1 MIFKIST
8 FRKPQYLYILLW
20 VIYSFQGILYPV
32 ASIISQAAL
41 LAVLLMSVFY
51 TFKVLSQREIASNG
65 YIRSLVVLLVMFT
78 IYGIILMISDRNLV
92 IQSTGMHVNRSDYL
106 KYIYVSL
113 LPIMPFYYFTVNK
126 CYDKKTLQKLVLLFV
141 VVAIFQYFRIQRE
154 TLALVFERSGYEAG
168 DITNNASYILLS
180 LMPLLVLFRDKPIL
194 QYLLLT
200 ICMAF
205 VISGFKRG
213 AILIAVIACIIFIRD
228 SLKYSNRKYR
238 KYIYLLSIA
247 FIIAGIYYWQ
257 YMLSSS
263 DYFAARL
270 EATREGDSSG
280 RGDSY
285 MFMLDYF
292 WNSNGIFSMI
302 FGNGA
307 EYTLSI
313 NSANAHN
320 DWLEILINQGIVG
333 IIIYYSYFWNMFKQ
347 RNSRKNT
354 FEVKMAINLI
364 LLIALF
370 KSFFSMSYGGYTF
383 YFALAIGYFVGKS
396 HIPYYENE

>member
-1 MIFKIST
+1 M
-8 FRKPQYLYILLW
+8 
-20 VIYSFQGILYPV
+20 
-32 ASIISQAAL
+32 
-41 LAVLLMSVFY
+41 
-51 TFKVLSQREIASNG
+51 
-65 YIRSLVVLLVMFT
+65 
-78 IYGIILMISDRNLV
+78 
-92 IQSTGMHVNRSDYL
+92 
-106 KYIYVSL
+106 
-113 LPIMPFYYFTVNK
+113 
-126 CYDKKTLQKLVLLFV
+126 
-141 VVAIFQYFRIQRE
+141 
-154 TLALVFERSGYEAG
+154 FERSGYEAG